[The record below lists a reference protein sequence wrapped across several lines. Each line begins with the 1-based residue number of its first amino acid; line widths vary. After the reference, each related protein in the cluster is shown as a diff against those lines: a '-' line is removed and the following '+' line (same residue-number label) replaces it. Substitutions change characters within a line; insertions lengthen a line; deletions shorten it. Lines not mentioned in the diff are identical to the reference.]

1 MTRDELER
9 ELLAQPVRSLQ
20 YMLRRLSLQYPFLPE
35 IVADGV
41 FGERTLEAVM
51 LFQRELHPPVTG
63 MVDEE
68 TWNDIRERW
77 ILLERK
83 LAEPR
88 PVRLFPGQEA
98 RVYPGNEQ
106 EFLIIPQAM
115 LRILARYF
123 DGITADQAD
132 GLHGP
137 ASVANTRWLQRAGGA
152 RGRAG
157 SWTGRPGNL
166 LGRLYP
172 EMFVVKERKQQDSS
186 RYQGRG

>member
-123 DGITADQAD
+123 DGITADQSD

-137 ASVANTRWLQRAGGA
+137 ASVANTRWLQRA
-152 RGRAG
+152 AG
-157 SWTGRPGNL
+157 LEESGIMDRQTWEL
-166 LGRLYP
+166 LGRLY
-172 EMFVVKERKQQDSS
+172 EMFMVKERKQQDSS

>member
-1 MTRDELER
+1 MEMTCGAHEIK
-9 ELLAQPVRSLQ
+9 SLQ
-20 YMLRRLSLQYPFLPE
+20 YMLNRLARDYKALIP
-35 IVADGV
+35 VTVDGR
-41 FGERTLEAVM
+41 FGAETLEAVM

-63 MVDEE
+63 MVDEDP
-68 TWNDIRERW
+68 WNDIRERW

-137 ASVANTRWLQRAGGA
+137 ASVANTRWLQRA
-152 RGRAG
+152 AG
-157 SWTGRPGNL
+157 LEESGIMDRQTWEL
-166 LGRLYP
+166 LGRLY

>member
-137 ASVANTRWLQRAGGA
+137 ASVANTRWLQRA
-152 RGRAG
+152 AG
-157 SWTGRPGNL
+157 LEESGIMDRQTWEL
-166 LGRLYP
+166 LGY
-172 EMFVVKERKQQDSS
+172 FFF
-186 RYQGRG
+186 G